1 MTIGDYIREKLSN
14 WSVSLSDALIDVEL
28 ARLNMSASDDV
39 TSEINTDR
47 FFYNVIPDLLFIPK
61 SVSEGGYSI
70 SYDKDAM
77 TIFYKVLAKR
87 LGLPNNLSANTIT
100 DITNRW

>member
-1 MTIGDYIREKLSN
+1 MTIGDYIKEKFSN
-14 WSVSLSDALIDVEL
+14 WSVSYSDAMIEVEL
-28 ARLNMSASDDV
+28 ARLGLSASDSI
-39 TSEINTDR
+39 TSEINTDK
-47 FFYNVIPDLLFIPK
+47 FFYNVIPDLLLIPK

-70 SYDKDAM
+70 SYDKEAM

-87 LGLPNNLSANTIT
+87 LALPNNLSANTIT

>member
-1 MTIGDYIREKLSN
+1 MTIGDYIKEKFSN
-14 WSVSLSDALIDVEL
+14 WSVNYSDAMIEVEL
-28 ARLNMSASDDV
+28 SRLGLSASDSI
-39 TSEINTDR
+39 TSETNTDN
-47 FFYNVIPDLLFIPK
+47 FFYNIIPDLLSTPK

-70 SYDKDAM
+70 SYDKEAM
-77 TIFYKVLAKR
+77 TIFYKVLSKR

>member
-1 MTIGDYIREKLSN
+1 MTVGEYIKEQLSA
-14 WSVSLSDALIDVEL
+14 WSVSFSDAFVEIEL
-28 ARLNMSASDDV
+28 ARLGMSASE
-39 TSEINTDR
+39 TITGESNTDL
-47 FFYNVIPDLLFIPK
+47 FFYNVIPTILSTPK

-70 SYDKDAM
+70 SYDKEAM
-77 TIFYKVLAKR
+77 TIFYKVLSKR

>member
-1 MTIGDYIREKLSN
+1 MIE
-14 WSVSLSDALIDVEL
+14 VEL
-28 ARLNMSASDDV
+28 SQLGLSASDSI
-39 TSEINTDR
+39 TSEINTDK
-47 FFYNVIPDLLFIPK
+47 FFYNVIPDLLSSPK

-70 SYDKDAM
+70 SYDKEALM
-77 TIFYKVLAKR
+77 AFYNLLSKR